1 MKLLI
6 ENWRRFLTEGGNV
19 FKGEAVGPIPLAS
32 IQPTLEQYYEELSS
46 LFPQHTSKFADF
58 TPLGSVGKKAK
69 SGDID
74 LAVDVEEMFPQGKVT
89 DEDLQSWNLDPA
101 AWRATYEK
109 MVKRARTAKPA
120 EVELRAFLYEIA
132 KYIGENSQII
142 KTDLNKVRPG
152 QMFSLFPQISETG
165 EQQDIGV
172 QIDWMMG
179 NRNWLKFSYFSPDP
193 TESQPLLKGLHRT
206 QLLLAMFLAKNH
218 SFKHVEGVFDRETGK
233 KVAHSP
239 SEAMEL
245 LGKLYSSNVSPEI
258 FNTFESALGW
268 LMDNASE
275 EDRNRA
281 LDAYLTIL
289 DRTKGNK
296 ESLPSGE
303 ENRCGYIPQELEDY
317 WLQNWKR
324 LGLNGNILCKTANDR
339 LRAAVEGGMLEE
351 AATPRIANL
360 GNTDIIALIDLIL
373 GKESVLDVSEK
384 LAGQNLS
391 VIIDRGDVYTKY
403 KQQRDFMPA
412 REPFKTIFAAHEGD
426 GEYTFEMIS
435 PDNRPDY
442 VNYLTD
448 NTIFVDFSGRL
459 TPENAKSLSNEQY
472 TFMTKDQIR
481 RNQFDLTDEQRQEL
495 SSLRSKAE
503 GKLRKR
509 DKQEIAERIKAIIL
523 SPNVQ
528 SVLGGGIEGLY
539 VTGGEKDF
547 KIPNPTYQNIQKLQ
561 TGLYAILSGKSG
573 ISKKT
578 IQDRL
583 IAGEDSDRFVQDV
596 RRFLSFAQNDIPVGY
611 RMFISPEEAMNLLSK
626 MDTPEGRKQV
636 YMFLNKRIKQKK
648 DWYSPEQLE
657 EGKKWS
663 RKYKTSINCSSPKG
677 FSQKQYCKRQK
688 RGGSYK
694 S

>member
-1 MKLLI
+1 MNFHLQ
-6 ENWRRFLTEGGNV
+6 WRKYLLTEGGNV
-19 FKGEAVGPIPLAS
+19 FKGERVDSIPLAF
-32 IQPTLEQYYEELSS
+32 IQPTLEQYYEELSR
-46 LFPQHTSKFADF
+46 LFPQHASKFADF
-58 TPLGSVGKKAK
+58 APLGSVGKKAK

-74 LAVDVEEMFPQGKVT
+74 LAVDVEELFPQGKVT

-109 MVKRARTAKPA
+109 MVKRARTAKPS

-142 KTDLNKVRPG
+142 KTDLKKVRPG
-152 QMFSLFPQISETG
+152 QMFSLYPQISDSG
-165 EQQDIGV
+165 EQQDVGV

-206 QLLLAMFLAKNH
+206 QFLLAMFLAKNH
-218 SFKHVEGVFDRETGK
+218 SFKHVGGVFDRETGK

-239 SEAMEL
+239 SDAMRL
-245 LGKLYSSNVSPEI
+245 LGKLYGSNVSPET
-258 FNTFESALGW
+258 FNTFEGALEW
-268 LMDNASE
+268 LMGNASE
-275 EDRNRA
+275 QDKNRA

-296 ESLPSGE
+296 ETLPSGE
-303 ENRCGYIPQELEDY
+303 ENRCGYIPEELEDY

-324 LGLNGNILCKTANDR
+324 LGLKGNILCKTANDR
-339 LRAAVEGGMLEE
+339 LRAAVGSETLQE

-360 GNTDIIALIDLIL
+360 GNADIVALIDLIL
-373 GKESVLDVSEK
+373 GEESILDASEK

-391 VIIDRGDVYTKY
+391 VKIEDGQVYTKY
-403 KQQRDFMPA
+403 KNQPEYREA
-412 REPFKTIFAAHEGD
+412 YEPFKTIFAAHDGD
-426 GEYTFEMIS
+426 GEYVFEMIS

-448 NTIFVDFSGRL
+448 STIFVDFSGRL
-459 TPENAKSLSNEQY
+459 TDEMAKSLSNDQN
-472 TFMTKDQIR
+472 TFMTKGQIR

-495 SSLRSKAE
+495 VGLRSRAQSR
-503 GKLRKR
+503 LRKR

-528 SVLGGGIEGLY
+528 SVLGGGVEGLY

-547 KIPNPTYQNIQKLQ
+547 KIPSPTYQNLQKLQ
-561 TGLYAILSGKSG
+561 AGVYAVMSGRAGIRKS
-573 ISKKT
+573 IVKQR
-578 IQDRL
+578 IID
-583 IAGEDSDRFVQDV
+583 GEDSDKIVQDL
-596 RRFLSFAQNDIPVGY
+596 RRFLSFAQNDIPSGY
-611 RMFISPEEAMNLLSK
+611 RMFVTPDEAMDLLSK

-636 YMFLNKRIKQKK
+636 YVFLNKRIKKK
-648 DWYSPEQLE
+648 SDWYSPEQLE
-657 EGKKWS
+657 EAVNWS
-663 RKYKTSINCSSPKG
+663 RRYKKTIL
-677 FSQKQYCKRQK
+677 
-688 RGGSYK
+688 
-694 S
+694 

>member
-1 MKLLI
+1 MKFHTK
-6 ENWRRFLTEGGNV
+6 WRKFLTEGGNV
-19 FKGEAVGPIPLAS
+19 FKGERVDSIPLAF
-32 IQPTLEQYYEELSS
+32 IQPTLEQYYEELSK
-46 LFPQHTSKFADF
+46 LFPQHAYKFAEF
-58 TPLGSVGKKAK
+58 APLGSVGKKAK

-74 LAVDVEEMFPQGKVT
+74 LAVDVEELFPQGKVT

-142 KTDLNKVRPG
+142 KTDLKKVRPG
-152 QMFSLFPQISETG
+152 QMFSLFPQISDSG
-165 EQQDIGV
+165 EQKDVGV

-206 QLLLAMFLAKNH
+206 QLLLAIFLAKNH
-218 SFKHVEGVFDRETGK
+218 SFKHVGGVFDRETGK

-239 SEAMEL
+239 AEAMRL
-245 LGKLYSSNVSPEI
+245 LGKLYGSNVSPET
-258 FNTFESALGW
+258 FNTFEGALGW

-275 EDRNRA
+275 QDRNRA

-296 ESLPSGE
+296 ETLPSGE
-303 ENRCGYIPQELEDY
+303 QNRCGYIPEELEDY
-317 WLQNWKR
+317 WLQNWER
-324 LGLNGNILCKTANDR
+324 LGLKGNILCKTANDR
-339 LRAAVEGGMLEE
+339 LRAAVEDGMLEE

-360 GNTDIIALIDLIL
+360 GNADIIALIDLIL
-373 GKESVLDVSEK
+373 GEESVLDASEK

-391 VIIDRGDVYTKY
+391 VKIEDGQVYTKY
-403 KQQRDFMPA
+403 KNEPEFREA
-412 REPFKTIFAAHEGD
+412 REPFKTIFAAHDGD
-426 GEYTFEMIS
+426 GEYVFEMIS

-448 NTIFVDFSGRL
+448 STIFVDFSGRL
-459 TPENAKSLSNEQY
+459 TDEMAKSLSNEQN
-472 TFMTKDQIR
+472 TFMTKQQIR

-495 SSLRSKAE
+495 IGLRSRA
-503 GKLRKR
+503 GDRLRKR

-528 SVLGGGIEGLY
+528 SVLGGGVEGLY

-547 KIPNPTYQNIQKLQ
+547 KIPNPTYQNLQKLQ
-561 TGLYAILSGKSG
+561 AGIYAVLSGRAG
-573 ISKKT
+573 IRKAVVKQRV
-578 IQDRL
+578 ID
-583 IAGEDSDRFVQDV
+583 GEDSDKIVQDL
-596 RRFLSFAQNDIPVGY
+596 RRFLSFAQNDIPAGY
-611 RMFISPEEAMNLLSK
+611 RMFVSPEEAMDLLSK
-626 MDTPEGRKQV
+626 METPEGRKQV
-636 YMFLNKRIKQKK
+636 YVFLNKRIKQKK
-648 DWYSPEQLE
+648 DWYSSEQLE
-657 EGKKWS
+657 EAKKWS
-663 RKYKTSINCSSPKG
+663 RKYKSSINCSNPKG

>member
-1 MKLLI
+1 
-6 ENWRRFLTEGGNV
+6 
-19 FKGEAVGPIPLAS
+19 
-32 IQPTLEQYYEELSS
+32 
-46 LFPQHTSKFADF
+46 
-58 TPLGSVGKKAK
+58 
-69 SGDID
+69 
-74 LAVDVEEMFPQGKVT
+74 
-89 DEDLQSWNLDPA
+89 
-101 AWRATYEK
+101 
-109 MVKRARTAKPA
+109 
-120 EVELRAFLYEIA
+120 
-132 KYIGENSQII
+132 
-142 KTDLNKVRPG
+142 
-152 QMFSLFPQISETG
+152 
-165 EQQDIGV
+165 
-172 QIDWMMG
+172 
-179 NRNWLKFSYFSPDP
+179 
-193 TESQPLLKGLHRT
+193 
-206 QLLLAMFLAKNH
+206 MFLAKDH
-218 SFKHVEGVFDRETGK
+218 SFKHVGGVFDRKTGK

-239 SEAMEL
+239 AEAMRL

-258 FNTFESALGW
+258 FNRFESALEW

-296 ESLPSGE
+296 ETLPSGE

-324 LGLNGNILCKTANDR
+324 LGLKGNILCKTANDR

-360 GNTDIIALIDLIL
+360 GNADIVALIDLIL
-373 GKESVLDVSEK
+373 GEESVLDASEK

-403 KQQRDFMPA
+403 KQQPDFRPA
-412 REPFKTIFAAHEGD
+412 REPFKSIFAAHEGD

-459 TPENAKSLSNEQY
+459 TPEMAKSLSNDQN
-472 TFMTKDQIR
+472 TFMTKGQIR
-481 RNQFDLTDEQRQEL
+481 RNQFDLTEDQRKEL
-495 SSLRSKAE
+495 VGLRSRAE
-503 GKLRKR
+503 GRLRKT

-528 SVLGGGIEGLY
+528 SVLGGGVEGLY

-547 KIPNPTYQNIQKLQ
+547 KIPNPTYQNLQKLQ
-561 TGLYAILSGKSG
+561 AGIYAVLSGRAG
-573 ISKKT
+573 IRKAVVKQR
-578 IQDRL
+578 IID
-583 IAGEDSDRFVQDV
+583 GEDSDRIVQDL
-596 RRFLSFAQNDIPVGY
+596 RRFLSFAQNDIPAGY
-611 RMFISPEEAMNLLSK
+611 RMFVSPEEAMDLLSK
-626 MDTPEGRKQV
+626 METPEGRKQV
-636 YMFLNKRIKQKK
+636 YVFLNKRIKQKK

-657 EGKKWS
+657 EAKKWS
-663 RKYKTSINCSSPKG
+663 RKYKKSINCSSPKG